1 MYLVLSTRRPWQS
14 KVLSSGQLE
23 IQVLIAMI
31 HRRIGNPDA
40 FKLASLRSLAPCA
53 SRPGRVSHRACQWT
67 VGSQCDIVALA
78 VLLVTL
84 AEPRV
89 RHGRRRAADSEAGNH
104 DEPRPEKLNAGRPL
118 AQGSGSCSESAA
130 HCTPAPSGSESRA
143 AGDRDRGLLRPDL
156 VMFPRRRPGAL
167 RASEARAS
175 TPGPGRRFHPRHP
188 AQA

>member
-1 MYLVLSTRRPWQS
+1 M
-14 KVLSSGQLE
+14 LSSGQLE

-40 FKLASLRSLAPCA
+40 FKLALLRSLAPCA

-84 AEPRV
+84 AEPGV

-104 DEPRPEKLNAGRPL
+104 DEPRPEKI
-118 AQGSGSCSESAA
+118 E
-130 HCTPAPSGSESRA
+130 
-143 AGDRDRGLLRPDL
+143 
-156 VMFPRRRPGAL
+156 RRPPAGTGL
-167 RASEARAS
+167 RVM
-175 TPGPGRRFHPRHP
+175 
-188 AQA
+188 Q